1 MNFNEMEMFTVAE
14 QLTKTLNV
22 EILERLQTV
31 GLRPDFDPLE
41 CIAGLDAEVTRLE
54 TSIELIR
61 LLIQRYCQCNDLE
74 IDNGV
79 VKSVAGTESSPKAE
93 HGQSPCKDPSKHI
106 RIRCLSDFY

>member
-1 MNFNEMEMFTVAE
+1 MFTVAE

-79 VKSVAGTESSPKAE
+79 VKS
-93 HGQSPCKDPSKHI
+93 QNCKDPSKHI